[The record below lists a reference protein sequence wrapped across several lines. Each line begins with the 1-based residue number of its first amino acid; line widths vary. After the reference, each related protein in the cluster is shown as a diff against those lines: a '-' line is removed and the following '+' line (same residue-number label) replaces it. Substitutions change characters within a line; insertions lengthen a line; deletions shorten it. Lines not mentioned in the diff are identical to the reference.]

1 MHTNHTTEPI
11 TATTTATATA
21 RNRVR
26 DLRPG
31 RRIARGAAA
40 LALAA
45 SAAFGATAITAGA
58 AGAWTPAPDGPLG
71 GHWTP
76 QLPAE
81 PLPTLPPLPRFPRV
95 TLPDS
100 AFQPVLPDTPLVP
113 VTPVGPVDD
122 GGGAGTDTPGTGSIR
137 PIDPDSVIG
146 PVFPDELPCGG
157 EECPPESELPDGP
170 EDTGFPPIVESDD
183 CLPTTPASWGAE
195 AGTIVVSGPCDETTT
210 TVPGDLG
217 YPDSEGL
224 VDPEGLGY
232 PDGEGLDEAPPAPE
246 DLEPVRAESATGSL
260 AFTGSELALPIAG
273 AGLLGA
279 GGLLA
284 GISVLARRARSGR
297 S

>member
-1 MHTNHTTEPI
+1 MQHHHRTH
-11 TATTTATATA
+11 
-21 RNRVR
+21 RN
-26 DLRPG
+26 
-31 RRIARGAAA
+31 RIARGAAA
-40 LALAA
+40 VAIAA
-45 SAAFGATAITAGA
+45 SAALGGAVLSSVD

-71 GHWTP
+71 GGWRPSAPVTVP
-76 QLPAE
+76 PTVPRITLPESAFR
-81 PLPTLPPLPRFPRV
+81 PTLPDLTPLPPV
-95 TLPDS
+95 SDLPVVPPVEDDS
-100 AFQPVLPDTPLVP
+100 EPS
-113 VTPVGPVDD
+113 GPVYD
-122 GGGAGTDTPGTGSIR
+122 GPVRSIPEVDIT
-137 PIDPDSVIG
+137 PIDPDSLYPDDPLCEFVDCNVEPEV
-146 PVFPDELPCGG
+146 PVE
-157 EECPPESELPDGP
+157 P
-170 EDTGFPPIVESDD
+170 EDVPDD
-183 CLPTTPASWGAE
+183 
-195 AGTIVVSGPCDETTT
+195 TTT
-210 TVPGDLG
+210 TTIPEDLG

>member
-21 RNRVR
+21 TATTRHRVR
-26 DLRPG
+26 DLRPA
-31 RRIARGAAA
+31 RRVARGAAA
-40 LALAA
+40 LVLAA

-122 GGGAGTDTPGTGSIR
+122 GGAPDRPADEPPWRIPEIDAG
-137 PIDPDSVIG
+137 PIDADDLYLDDPLCEFVDCNVEPEV
-146 PVFPDELPCGG
+146 PVE
-157 EECPPESELPDGP
+157 P
-170 EDTGFPPIVESDD
+170 EDVPDD
-183 CLPTTPASWGAE
+183 
-195 AGTIVVSGPCDETTT
+195 TTT
-210 TVPGDLG
+210 TTIPEDLG